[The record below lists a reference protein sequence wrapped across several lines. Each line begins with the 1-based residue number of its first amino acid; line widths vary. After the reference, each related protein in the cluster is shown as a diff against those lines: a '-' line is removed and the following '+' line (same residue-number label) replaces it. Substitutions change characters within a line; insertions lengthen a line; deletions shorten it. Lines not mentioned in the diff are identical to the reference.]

1 MNGLDTLTLGTTIVA
16 VKYKDGVMLACDC
29 RTSSGPFITD
39 RTAIK
44 GNLISPSVIN
54 YGPIYVLRCGNAAS
68 SQMVTRYVYN
78 YLHYHAIEL
87 GTNGVIDLKTVA
99 TLYKNL
105 CYPNKDALGC
115 AFIISNGKE
124 IMSIDSSGA
133 VFQNDLIA
141 SYGSG
146 SAYISGLLNCNVK
159 DDMSREEVYNLL
171 IKSVGYAVEYDAS
184 SGGNINIFDLSKT
197 GEIKRTIFDRNE
209 IEKVVFAF
217 KDLKAY

>member
-1 MNGLDTLTLGTTIVA
+1 MDGMDTLTLGTTIVA

-29 RTSSGPFITD
+29 RTASGTFVTD
-39 RTAIK
+39 RSAIK
-44 GNLISPSVIN
+44 ANLISPSVVN

-68 SQMVTRYVYN
+68 SQVVTRHVYN
-78 YLHYHAIEL
+78 YLHYHAMEL

-105 CYPNKDALGC
+105 CYPNKDFIGC

-141 SYGSG
+141 SFGSG
-146 SAYISGLLNCNVK
+146 SAYIAGLLDTNVR
-159 DDMSREEVYNLL
+159 DDMTREEVYNLL
-171 IKSVGYAVEYDAS
+171 IKSVGYAVDHDAS
-184 SGGNINIFDLSKT
+184 SGGNINVFDLTKT

-217 KDLKAY
+217 KELKTH